1 MKQTLTRA
9 YPDGTRATY
18 RLEPG
23 SEAAGALLAP
33 LKPYRLKRRAD
44 KRQFPVYRPGID
56 STADYIRAYF
66 ALNTHSITGKPC
78 AYGSHLDHMTLYA
91 PLPAVPAAVYAG
103 LDSVE
108 TIEEDAA

>member
-1 MKQTLTRA
+1 MQTLTRT

-44 KRQFPVYRPGID
+44 KRQFPAYRPGID

-66 ALNTHSITGKPC
+66 GLNTRRYGGIHAYDNC
-78 AYGSHLDHMTLYA
+78 ADGLALYA
-91 PLPAVPAAVYAG
+91 PLPAAPAAVYAG
-103 LDSVE
+103 LDTVE
-108 TIEEDAA
+108 TLENAA